1 MGKLARFRTRIRRG
15 KNGQVWVCYYWD
27 GTSQGRGEVSLGT
40 DHAAAVRKWEELEG
54 LRDTGAGTLKA
65 AFDRFEQDI
74 LPTYRATTQADY
86 RNSLKAMRPAMER
99 ATWEAVTTP
108 MLAAYRDKRS
118 AKTRANREL
127 AVLGVIWKF
136 AREWGYTAL
145 PYPGQGMRKN
155 AEKPRRVD
163 VPDAVF
169 EAIYSHADTVL
180 RDVMD
185 WMTATGLRLT
195 DVLALSLTDIR
206 GDVLRVTAS
215 KTGKTADFIISES
228 AVIPRL
234 IERRMANKRAMHLRM
249 LTTPT
254 GAQVTQRMLR
264 TRFDAARDKA
274 AEQTPELADAI
285 RATILRDMRKRAANL
300 ATDMA
305 AASKLLGHSSQAL
318 TEKHYRTE
326 GERIRPVR

>member
-127 AVLGVIWKF
+127 AVLGVVWKF

-155 AEKPRRVD
+155 TEKPRRVD
-163 VPDAVF
+163 VTDAVF
-169 EAIYSHADTVL
+169 EAIYRHADAVL

-195 DVLALSLTDIR
+195 DVLALSLTDVR

-215 KTGKTADFIISES
+215 KTGKTADFVISES

-274 AEQTPELADAI
+274 AQQTPELADAI